1 MPLGSDIPESAA
13 MPRKPLD
20 LSGFSAIPAG
30 PGKFGFDVGG
40 VGATWHALAAG
51 MRPGTIEAK
60 AKLEGSAQILNR
72 LDIGLAPGFALV
84 RSDSTVRAEGALR
97 SDVGVTMKPFE

>member
-1 MPLGSDIPESAA
+1 
-13 MPRKPLD
+13 MPRQALD
-20 LSGFSAIPAG
+20 LSGVRAIPAG
-30 PGKFGFDVGG
+30 TGKFGFGASG

-51 MRPGTIEAK
+51 MRPSTLEAK

-84 RSDSTVRAEGALR
+84 RSDSTIRAEGALR
-97 SDVGVTMKPFE
+97 SDVGTTMKRDE